1 MPISK
6 YLPTFA
12 AQKRNQMRKLILLF
26 LSVAIL
32 PSCSAKCG
40 SSSSSDMY
48 PNADSGIVDDNATDS
63 LTILFAGDMMQH
75 DNQIRTAA
83 VAGGF
88 DYSDCFAFVKDQVEA
103 ADIAIANLEVTLGGK
118 PYAGFPRFSAPDEYA
133 KAIQDAGFDVLTT
146 TNNHCCDTGSRGLG
160 RTLQV
165 LDSLGIPSL
174 GTYRNADDRAGR
186 YPLMVEKN
194 GFRLALLAYTYATNG
209 LPVPQPYVVNL
220 IDTVQIKQDIERAK
234 AMNPDVIIA
243 FMHWGIEY
251 SLTPSNTQRWQAE
264 WLLSHGVDHVIGSHP
279 HVVQPIE
286 LRDSS
291 HLVVW
296 SLGNFISNMTKGTT
310 YGGLMVTLKLT
321 KKQQKTAVNDA
332 SYSLIW
338 TSRPAVSGHRTH
350 RVYPIDVPDSLLNI
364 KERSMRDVFSRTA
377 RNLFNK
383 YNKVV
388 KEQ

>member
-1 MPISK
+1 M
-6 YLPTFA
+6 
-12 AQKRNQMRKLILLF
+12 
-26 LSVAIL
+26 
-32 PSCSAKCG
+32 
-40 SSSSSDMY
+40 
-48 PNADSGIVDDNATDS
+48 
-63 LTILFAGDMMQH
+63 
-75 DNQIRTAA
+75 
-83 VAGGF
+83 
-88 DYSDCFAFVKDQVEA
+88 
-103 ADIAIANLEVTLGGK
+103 
-118 PYAGFPRFSAPDEYA
+118 
-133 KAIQDAGFDVLTT
+133 
-146 TNNHCCDTGSRGLG
+146 
-160 RTLQV
+160 
-165 LDSLGIPSL
+165 
-174 GTYRNADDRAGR
+174 
-186 YPLMVEKN
+186 
-194 GFRLALLAYTYATNG
+194 
-209 LPVPQPYVVNL
+209 
-220 IDTVQIKQDIERAK
+220 
-234 AMNPDVIIA
+234 
-243 FMHWGIEY
+243 
-251 SLTPSNTQRWQAE
+251 
-264 WLLSHGVDHVIGSHP
+264 
-279 HVVQPIE
+279 VQPIE